1 VNWLFALRWIFLL
14 ALLAVVGWLWWTART
29 DDAA

>member
-1 VNWLFALRWIFLL
+1 MTALFALRWLFVL
-14 ALLAVVGWLWWTART
+14 ALAGAVAWLWWTVRT

>member
-1 VNWLFALRWIFLL
+1 VTVLFALRWIFVI
-14 ALLAVVGWLWWTART
+14 ALIGAVARLWWTART

>member
-1 VNWLFALRWIFLL
+1 VNLLFALRGVFLV
-14 ALLAVVGWLWWTART
+14 ALVGGVAWLWWTART

>member
-1 VNWLFALRWIFLL
+1 VSWLFALRWIFVI
-14 ALLAVVGWLWWTART
+14 ALIGAVAWLWWTART

>member
-1 VNWLFALRWIFLL
+1 VTVLFALRWIFVI
-14 ALLAVVGWLWWTART
+14 ALIGAVAWLWWTART